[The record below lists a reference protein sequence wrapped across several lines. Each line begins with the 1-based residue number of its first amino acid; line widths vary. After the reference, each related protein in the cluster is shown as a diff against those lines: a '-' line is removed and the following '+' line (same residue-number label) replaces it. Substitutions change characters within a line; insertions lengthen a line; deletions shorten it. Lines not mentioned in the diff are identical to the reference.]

1 MGALGIPGVINNFNL
16 YNNGTALVGLTGEI
30 SLPDFEGMTET
41 LSGPGIL
48 GEIEEVIIGQF
59 GSMELEIP
67 FRILDEDAFKLMSPA
82 TSLNLTLRA
91 SEQFTVKSTG
101 GIDYKGMRV
110 VVRGRQ
116 KKLTGGTVKQGGAMD
131 AAVTV
136 EITYIMIELDGKQR
150 IELDKIN
157 NVYKVNG
164 VDLLAK
170 IREQC
175 KSWRTSKME
184 KETMKTEVAV
194 EVLDKDGE
202 VIENEY
208 TVVFNKPYTFEG
220 ETYDKIDLSG
230 LDNLTAADMIAAN
243 KILDRTGSFTF
254 LPEMSL
260 EYACIIAAK
269 ATKLPVEFFKGLHP
283 KEAVKVKNRVTAF
296 FYGAE

>member
-1 MGALGIPGVINNFNL
+1 
-16 YNNGTALVGLTGEI
+16 
-30 SLPDFEGMTET
+30 
-41 LSGPGIL
+41 
-48 GEIEEVIIGQF
+48 
-59 GSMELEIP
+59 
-67 FRILDEDAFKLMSPA
+67 
-82 TSLNLTLRA
+82 
-91 SEQFTVKSTG
+91 
-101 GIDYKGMRV
+101 
-110 VVRGRQ
+110 
-116 KKLTGGTVKQGGAMD
+116 
-131 AAVTV
+131 
-136 EITYIMIELDGKQR
+136 
-150 IELDKIN
+150 
-157 NVYKVNG
+157 
-164 VDLLAK
+164 
-170 IREQC
+170 
-175 KSWRTSKME
+175 ME
-184 KETMKTEVAV
+184 KEAKKTEVAV

-269 ATKLPVEFFKGLHP
+269 GLHP

>member
-170 IREQC
+170 IRKQLYQGGGGAGHRRVPCVRLSE
-175 KSWRTSKME
+175 
-184 KETMKTEVAV
+184 
-194 EVLDKDGE
+194 LDPQHG
-202 VIENEY
+202 
-208 TVVFNKPYTFEG
+208 G
-220 ETYDKIDLSG
+220 G
-230 LDNLTAADMIAAN
+230 HG
-243 KILDRTGSFTF
+243 R
-254 LPEMSL
+254 
-260 EYACIIAAK
+260 
-269 ATKLPVEFFKGLHP
+269 
-283 KEAVKVKNRVTAF
+283 
-296 FYGAE
+296 GAEPEQAAGGHHVLHRRHSGSQQG